1 MASQIQG
8 PSPGAIQNQASGD
21 KVALNELKSYI
32 NQTAQ
37 ETMNALQDLSQE
49 VGGRFKTEN
58 PNKSQKEE
66 GLSKNQDAQNA
77 REAKNEDAQ
86 VAGLVAE
93 EDVERKKRKKKK
105 FEEKLKALSDVIGFI
120 DVNQL
125 DEDEKKELNEFK
137 QTLKHLNTLN
147 KQLELLENEEAFLED
162 VIQKSEQQNQQQNQQ
177 QDQQQDQDNANDDE
191 QELANTIKDDNN
203 QPENPINR
211 KEL

>member
-21 KVALNELKSYI
+21 KVALSELKSYI

-66 GLSKNQDAQNA
+66 GLSKNQDA
-77 REAKNEDAQ
+77 REANNADAQ

-137 QTLKHLNTLN
+137 QTLKNLNTLN

-162 VIQKSEQQNQQQNQQ
+162 VLQKNEQQE
-177 QDQQQDQDNANDDE
+177 QDQDNANDDE
-191 QELANTIKDDNN
+191 QELVDTIKDDNN
-203 QPENPINR
+203 Q
-211 KEL
+211 